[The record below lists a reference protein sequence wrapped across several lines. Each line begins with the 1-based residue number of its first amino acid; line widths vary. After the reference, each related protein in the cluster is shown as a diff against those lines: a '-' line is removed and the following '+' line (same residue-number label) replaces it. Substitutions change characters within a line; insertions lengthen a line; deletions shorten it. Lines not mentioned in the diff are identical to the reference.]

1 MQSLVT
7 IYRPVFVIMTMEA
20 TLMTLRAIPSE
31 PEPVATFLL
40 ILMSWLFILVL
51 VGLLVV
57 NLFLFFCARSLS
69 FLFARFVVD
78 SVCFVY
84 N

>member
-1 MQSLVT
+1 MT